1 MSDKKVNET
10 LSENIEQTADDPKTV
25 HGRKVLNVVGRRKI
39 FYCIS
44 LGLIALFVILSLTI
58 KPKVAIE
65 FKGGTILTYTY
76 EGDISTGDVNNVVK
90 DTLNMDATV
99 TKGEDPQSDSK
110 TVKISFSSSKGISDD
125 KQSELKTAL
134 EEKFADNNIEV
145 FETNDVEASNGINFF
160 FKCLV
165 ACIFAMVI
173 TIIYIAFRFKNI
185 GGLSAGLF
193 SVVAL
198 FHDMCMVYGC
208 FVICRFDI
216 SANFMAVMLTILG
229 YSINATIIIYDRIR
243 ENERILGKKLT
254 LDQLVNLSVTQTLG
268 RSVHTTVTTVLA
280 MATVC
285 IVCVICGVSSIIS
298 FAFPLIIGMLAG
310 VYSSN
315 CIAPTLWVMWK
326 DHRAKSGK
334 SGKKSASSQKQ
345 ASRR

>member
-1 MSDKKVNET
+1 MSEKNQNQT
-10 LSENIEQTADDPKTV
+10 LAAENTEQNDPKMV
-25 HGRKVLNVVGRRKI
+25 NGKKVLNVVGKKKI

-44 LGLIALFVILSLTI
+44 LSLIALFIILSFTI

-76 EGDISTGDVNNVVK
+76 EGELTTNDVNDVVK
-90 DTLNMDATV
+90 DTLDMDATV
-99 TKGEDPQSDSK
+99 TKGEDSQSNSK

-125 KQSELKTAL
+125 KQTAL
-134 EEKFADNNIEV
+134 KNALMEKFADNNLEV
-145 FETNDVEASNGINFF
+145 FETNDVEASNGMNFF

-165 ACIFAMVI
+165 ACLFAMVI
-173 TIIYIAFRFKNI
+173 TIIYIAFRFRNI
-185 GGLSAGLF
+185 GGLSAGVF

-243 ENERILGKKLT
+243 ENERILGRKLS
-254 LDQLVNLSVTQTLG
+254 LEQLVNLSVTQTLG
-268 RSVHTTVTTVLA
+268 RSIHTTVTTVLA

-298 FAFPLIIGMLAG
+298 FAFPLIIGMIAG

-315 CIAPTLWVMWK
+315 CIAPTLWVTWK
-326 DHRAKSGK
+326 THRAKNAKAS
-334 SGKKSASSQKQ
+334 KKASSAKQ
-345 ASRR
+345 TSRR

>member
-1 MSDKKVNET
+1 MSEKNQNQT
-10 LSENIEQTADDPKTV
+10 LAAENTAAENDPKMV
-25 HGRKVLNVVGRRKI
+25 NGRKVLNVVGKRKI

-44 LGLIALFVILSLTI
+44 LCLITLFIVLSLTI

-65 FKGGTILTYTY
+65 CKGGTILTYTY
-76 EGDISTGDVNNVVK
+76 EGDIAVK
-90 DTLNMDATV
+90 DVDKVISDTLDMDAVV
-99 TKGEDPQSDSK
+99 TKGEDSQSDSK
-110 TVKISFSSSKGISDD
+110 TIKISFSSSKGISDD
-125 KQSELKTAL
+125 KQNKLKAAL
-134 EEKFADNNIEV
+134 VEKFADNNIEV
-145 FETNDVEASNGINFF
+145 FETNDVEASNGMNFF

-173 TIIYIAFRFKNI
+173 TIIYIAFRFRNI
-185 GGLSAGLF
+185 GGLSAGVF

-268 RSVHTTVTTVLA
+268 RSIHTTVTTVLA

-326 DHRAKSGK
+326 DHSAKK
-334 SGKKSASSQKQ
+334 AKTSGKKTASSKQ

>member
-1 MSDKKVNET
+1 MSEKNQNQTLAAENNEANDLKIVNG
-10 LSENIEQTADDPKTV
+10 K
-25 HGRKVLNVVGRRKI
+25 KVLNAVGKRKI

-44 LGLIALFVILSLTI
+44 LSLITLFIVLSLTI

-76 EGDISTGDVNNVVK
+76 EGEIAVKDVNKVIS
-90 DTLNMDATV
+90 DTLNMDAVV
-99 TKGEDPQSDSK
+99 TKGEDSQSDSK
-110 TVKISFSSSKGISDD
+110 TIKISFSSSKGISDD
-125 KQSELKTAL
+125 KQNKLKAAL
-134 EEKFADNNIEV
+134 VEKFADNNIEV
-145 FETNDVEASNGINFF
+145 FETNDVEASNGMNFF

-173 TIIYIAFRFKNI
+173 TIIYIAFRFRNI
-185 GGLSAGLF
+185 GGLSAGVF

-268 RSVHTTVTTVLA
+268 RSIHTTVTTVLA

-315 CIAPTLWVMWK
+315 CIAPTLWVLWK
-326 DHRAKSGK
+326 DHSAKK
-334 SGKKSASSQKQ
+334 AKTSGKKTASSKQ
-345 ASRR
+345 VSRR

>member
-1 MSDKKVNET
+1 MSEKNQNQT
-10 LSENIEQTADDPKTV
+10 LAAENTAAENDPKIV
-25 HGRKVLNVVGRRKI
+25 NGKKVLNVVGRKKI

-44 LGLIALFVILSLTI
+44 LCLIALFIVLSFTI

-76 EGDISTGDVNNVVK
+76 EGELTTNEVNDVVK
-90 DTLNMDATV
+90 DTLGMDATV
-99 TKGEDPQSDSK
+99 TKGEDSQSNSK
-110 TVKISFSSSKGISDD
+110 TVKISFSSSKGISDA
-125 KQSELKTAL
+125 KQTKLKAAL
-134 EEKFADNNIEV
+134 EETFADNNIAV
-145 FETNDVEASNGINFF
+145 YETNDVEASNGMNFF

-165 ACIFAMVI
+165 AVVFAMVI
-173 TIIYIAFRFKNI
+173 TIIYIAFRFRNI
-185 GGLSAGLF
+185 GGLSAGVF

-198 FHDMCMVYGC
+198 FHDMCMVYGT

-243 ENERILGKKLT
+243 ENERILGKKLD
-254 LDQLVNLSVTQTLG
+254 LKQLVNLSVTQTLG
-268 RSVHTTVTTVLA
+268 RSIHTTVTTVLA

-298 FAFPLIIGMLAG
+298 FAFPLIIGMIAG

-315 CIAPTLWVMWK
+315 CIAPTLWVTWK
-326 DHRAKSGK
+326 SRSSASDK
-334 SGKKSASSQKQ
+334 GKKSTAKKQ
-345 ASRR
+345 GSRR

>member
-1 MSDKKVNET
+1 MSEKNQNQT
-10 LSENIEQTADDPKTV
+10 LAAENTAAGNDPKIV
-25 HGRKVLNVVGRRKI
+25 NGKKVLNVVGRKKI

-44 LGLIALFVILSLTI
+44 LCLITLFIVLSLTI

-76 EGDISTGDVNNVVK
+76 EGDITANQVNDVVK
-90 DTLNMDATV
+90 DTLNMDAVV
-99 TKGEDPQSDSK
+99 TKGEDSQSNSK
-110 TVKISFSSSKGISDD
+110 TVKISFSSSKGISDE
-125 KQSELKTAL
+125 KQTKLKAAL
-134 EEKFADNNIEV
+134 EEAFADNNIEV
-145 FETNDVEASNGINFF
+145 YETNDVEASNGMNFF

-165 ACIFAMVI
+165 AVVFAMII
-173 TIIYIAFRFKNI
+173 TIIYIAFRFRNI
-185 GGLSAGLF
+185 GGLSAGVF

-198 FHDMCMVYGC
+198 FHDMCMVYGT

-243 ENERILGKKLT
+243 ENERILGKKLD
-254 LDQLVNLSVTQTLG
+254 LKQLVNLSVTQTLG
-268 RSVHTTVTTVLA
+268 RSIHTTVTTVLA

-298 FAFPLIIGMLAG
+298 FAFPLIIGMIAG

-315 CIAPTLWVMWK
+315 CIAPTLWVTWK
-326 DHRAKSGK
+326 SRSSASNKS
-334 SGKKSASSQKQ
+334 KKSSAKKQ
-345 ASRR
+345 GSRR